1 MPRALVYMTKS
12 IDFYFDFISPYSY
25 LANKKLNLLNNDKK
39 IKINYKPILLGGLHN
54 LGGITAP
61 AFNER
66 KMKNMKND
74 CELIATK
81 NNIQFKWNDEFPI
94 NTLNLMRGYLLMND
108 DLKEK
113 YFDFCFDAYWK
124 NNIDIAD
131 EKNITVILNNI
142 GFNKENFFN
151 GIKDLKIKETLKD
164 LTKMAFDK
172 NIFGAPTFVVNN
184 KIFWGQDRLDYAL
197 DEYKV

>member
-1 MPRALVYMTKS
+1 MTKV

-25 LANKKLNLLNNDKK
+25 LAYNKLKSLNKDNQINV
-39 IKINYKPILLGGLHN
+39 NYKPILLGGLHN

-81 NNIQFKWNDEFPI
+81 NNIHFKWNTKFPI
-94 NTLNLMRGYLLMND
+94 NSLYLMRGYLLIND

-113 YFDFCFDAYWK
+113 YFDFCFNAYWK
-124 NNIDIAD
+124 DDIDITD
-131 EKNITVILNNI
+131 EKNITIILENI
-142 GFNKENFFN
+142 GFNKKDFFD
-151 GIKDLKIKETLKD
+151 GIKDLKIKEKLKD
-164 LTKMAFDK
+164 LTKNAFDK
-172 NIFGAPTFVVNN
+172 DIFGAPTFVVNN

-197 DEYKV
+197 DEYNT